1 MVDCIGLENRRTE
14 RYRGFES
21 LSLRTERQPFR
32 LPFLVQERSSNPR
45 LPPFPHAL
53 IPRQLRLGQPAL
65 LSRSAEKSSS
75 NEQSASEASSN
86 EAPQRGSKQY
96 PYVAVGVTAP
106 LIGLG
111 WPKGNPLK
119 ALFAKGI
126 ALGEEDGE
134 ILALT
139 RQKHKPGFV

>member
-1 MVDCIGLENRRTE
+1 MPP
-14 RYRGFES
+14 S
-21 LSLRTERQPFR
+21 LSAQKGNHSGCLFSFKRGLRTPA
-32 LPFLVQERSSNPR
+32 S
-45 LPPFPHAL
+45 PFPHAL
-53 IPRQLRLGQPAL
+53 IPRQLRLGQPAS
-65 LSRSAEKSSS
+65 LSWSAEKSSS

-119 ALFAKGI
+119 ALFA
-126 ALGEEDGE
+126 
-134 ILALT
+134 
-139 RQKHKPGFV
+139 